1 MTDEI
6 VTLDGSTPTIQ
17 QAIDR
22 YNLIVE
28 YTKRMMKE
36 GKDYG
41 TIPGTGKPTLYKP
54 GAEKLCSLF
63 GLYPEFLVVDSITDF
78 DKGLFYFNYK
88 CILSLNGKPVASG
101 DGSCNSKE
109 KKYRYRNVYEN
120 KATEQEKQNALRVET
135 KEGKYGK
142 YKVYVIENTEPF
154 ELVNTLSK
162 MAQKRALV
170 AATLIAANASEFFTQ
185 DLEDLDIIE
194 GDFQEVEASQKKP
207 PVKKPAPKK
216 PAPKKA
222 PTNGD
227 HPGKVVGKEDEPNT
241 APPTNG
247 KRPFNPDVVK
257 IKIGEAVVDYLAKG
271 WTAKDTDRNM
281 IVPNMEMCF
290 AGDPNST
297 ANRKA
302 VMQYLVGKT
311 SVKDLNDAEVIAF
324 KKWLNAKPDNGGE
337 WHPDP
342 KTVQEVIQ
350 INTVALKAEGQ
361 QELIPSE

>member
-1 MTDEI
+1 MTDSEL
-6 VTLDGSTPTIQ
+6 VAYDGSTPTIQ

-63 GLYPEFLVVDSITDF
+63 GLYPEFQVVNSICDF
-78 DKGLFYFNYK
+78 DKGLFYFHYK
-88 CILSLNGKPVASG
+88 CILYHNGKPIASG

-109 KKYRYRNVYEN
+109 KKYRYRNVPEN
-120 KATEQEKQNALRVET
+120 KATAQEKLDSLRVET
-135 KEGKYGK
+135 RNGKYGE

-185 DLEDLDIIE
+185 DIEDLDIIE
-194 GDFQEVEASQKKP
+194 GDYSEVKFPEKKQAT
-207 PVKKPAPKK
+207 KKAAPKAQSK
-216 PAPKKA
+216 PN

-227 HPGKVVGKEDEPNT
+227 RPYAPEVLKAHLAEWAKMYT
-241 APPTNG
+241 APCTDDHRKMLASTLNTIFEGDEGNRYDLCVALTG
-247 KRPFNPDVVK
+247 KASTKDIPDAYVQAMLKTWGEISGWNQPPSEMMIKEAQLYLIHIREKQDTTEGEVSESD
-257 IKIGEAVVDYLAKG
+257 IKIPPI
-271 WTAKDTDRNM
+271 M
-281 IVPNMEMCF
+281 
-290 AGDPNST
+290 
-297 ANRKA
+297 
-302 VMQYLVGKT
+302 
-311 SVKDLNDAEVIAF
+311 
-324 KKWLNAKPDNGGE
+324 KK
-337 WHPDP
+337 
-342 KTVQEVIQ
+342 
-350 INTVALKAEGQ
+350 
-361 QELIPSE
+361 